1 MASPAGE
8 AAADA
13 ELQQL
18 VQVIQ
23 DTYIANLC
31 TAAAASWLSYDIV
44 LTFSQEVELIWRAR
58 WSLPKLLFFLVR
70 YYTLVSLLLTLAV
83 NTSRGVSVEFCERWL
98 WYNGFNGTL
107 LSAVVGEAIFLL
119 RLYASY
125 NRTKTIL
132 FTIIFLFLSEFV
144 TGITTASLVVSSL
157 SVMPRPANYPLPGC
171 LFTPPK
177 HINLSKMV
185 WAVAMSV
192 TCVYFLLILYKFAR
206 NVSLRKNSGVPGTV
220 PIWELGRVSPLV
232 FAFLR
237 DSAFYFFLVFLGNL
251 LNLVFEI
258 IFAGRALIPM
268 GTIWLMVIYAL
279 SACRLCLNTRDAL
292 YRTRD
297 DPIHHWADDIELHQR
312 VSDSRPSTGNA
323 STSSGNL
330 KGGSSLM
337 LTQSGDKVS
346 LHRGRLDL
354 DTVDELATNRTTGA
368 RAGEGRT
375 RDYEIDSWLV
385 VDGRGQAR
393 RMSHIIH
400 REELL

>member
-1 MASPAGE
+1 MASPAGD
-8 AAADA
+8 AAAEA

-18 VQVIQ
+18 VQVIK

-83 NTSRGVSVEFCERWL
+83 
-98 WYNGFNGTL
+98 
-107 LSAVVGEAIFLL
+107 
-119 RLYASY
+119 
-125 NRTKTIL
+125 L
-132 FTIIFLFLSEFV
+132 FTIIFLFLTEFV

-157 SVMPRPANYPLPGC
+157 SVMPRPANYPLTGC

-177 HINLSKMV
+177 HVNLSKMV

-206 NVSLRKNSGVPGTV
+206 NVSLRKNSRIPGTV

-251 LNLVFEI
+251 LNLIFEI

-292 YRTRD
+292 YRTQD
-297 DPIHHWADDIELHQR
+297 DPIHHWADDIELHER
-312 VSDSRPSTGNA
+312 VSESRPSTGNV
-323 STSSGNL
+323 STSSGNV
-330 KGGSSLM
+330 KGGSALM
-337 LTQSGDKVS
+337 LTQSGGKVS
-346 LHRGRLDL
+346 LHRGRLEIDS
-354 DTVDELATNRTTGA
+354 DMAGA
-368 RAGEGRT
+368 RADELRSP
-375 RDYEIDSWLV
+375 DWEIDSWLV

-400 REELL
+400 REDLL